1 MKADANDVVHRLST
15 EGADPL
21 LLGGVND
28 VNLLEL
34 QRALGPRRQVP
45 EFVEPPTV
53 RLTHVGRTQ
62 DEAQLLCQA

>member
-34 QRALGPRRQVP
+34 QRAL
-45 EFVEPPTV
+45 
-53 RLTHVGRTQ
+53 
-62 DEAQLLCQA
+62 D

>member
-34 QRALGPRRQVP
+34 QRALG
-45 EFVEPPTV
+45 V
-53 RLTHVGRTQ
+53 RATLRGDTLTLGGTLEQIERATP
-62 DEAQLLCQA
+62 